1 MDHNPLDIHYLNNH
15 IHLTLSYI
23 VRKVWHRYG
32 TGMARYGSGMDDF
45 V

>member
-1 MDHNPLDIHYLNNH
+1 MVHNPLDIHYLNDNGNM
-15 IHLTLSYI
+15 TLSHI

-32 TGMARYGSGMDDF
+32 TGMVRYGLGMDDL